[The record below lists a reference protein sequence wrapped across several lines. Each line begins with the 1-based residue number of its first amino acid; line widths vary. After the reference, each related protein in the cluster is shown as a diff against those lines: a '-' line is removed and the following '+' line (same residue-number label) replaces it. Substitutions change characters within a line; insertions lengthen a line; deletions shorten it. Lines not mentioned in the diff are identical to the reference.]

1 MLPTT
6 LNSNNVYL
14 FSQRG
19 KISMT
24 NNNLGRKSF
33 SSPAQIDKMAMMV
46 MSRWNEVWPVVSQR
60 YQLEQKKRNDQIRLS
75 IQKNALVNRAGI

>member
-1 MLPTT
+1 
-6 LNSNNVYL
+6 
-14 FSQRG
+14 
-19 KISMT
+19 MT

-46 MSRWNEVWPVVSQR
+46 MSRWNEVWPIVSQR